1 MALTVRIVPMAK
13 SIAVTIR
20 NDLSVENQKKY
31 AAAFAQVGIDAAK
44 DKNRQILGRVPP
56 YTVTVDG
63 VRGARLESVNPNGG
77 NIIAE
82 FELIE
87 GLLRWIGE
95 QLIDRSPFTSGA
107 YQSGHTLMADGVEV
121 IPGETIPVAEEYM
134 FINLVPYARRLEI
147 GKTKSGRPFLIQ
159 KPNRIYEHVAKD
171 ASRRFGN
178 QAKISFG
185 YRDLEP
191 RLAYKLKH
199 DQASRD
205 FTSGKMRIRP
215 GIRADRKKDSVVASP
230 VIIVRHLKV

>member
-1 MALTVRIVPMAK
+1 MSLTVRIVPMAK

-63 VRGARLESVNPNGG
+63 SKGARLESVNPNGG
-77 NIIAE
+77 TIIAE

-95 QLIDRSPFTSGA
+95 QLIERSPFTSGA
-107 YQSGHTLMADGVEV
+107 YQRGHTLFADGVEV
-121 IPGETIPVAEEYM
+121 TPGAVIPDAEEYVFM
-134 FINLVPYARRLEI
+134 NLVPYARRLEV

-159 KPNRIYEHVAKD
+159 VPNKIYERTAKD

-178 QAKISFG
+178 QADIKFG
-185 YRDLEP
+185 FREP
-191 RLAYKLKH
+191 MGAYKLKY

-205 FTSGKMRIRP
+205 FTSGSMKIRP
-215 GIRADRKKDSVVASP
+215 GIRKDRRRGSA
-230 VIIVRHLKV
+230 VIPPAIVIRHRKS